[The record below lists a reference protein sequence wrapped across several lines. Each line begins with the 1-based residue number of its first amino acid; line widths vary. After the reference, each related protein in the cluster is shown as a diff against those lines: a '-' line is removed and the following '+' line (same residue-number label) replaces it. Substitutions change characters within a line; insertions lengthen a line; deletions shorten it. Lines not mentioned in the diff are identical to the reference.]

1 VYSALHLGDA
11 STAVASRLCLAFR
24 IWRRTSSTG
33 RRLLR
38 REGFEVLDL
47 IELYAPDGEMRT
59 PMAIPPAWAQRW
71 PVEEVW
77 RARRIE
83 G

>member
-1 VYSALHLGDA
+1 MHAVSWADDPTVEFHLSPGEW
-11 STAVASRLCLAFR
+11 
-24 IWRRTSSTG
+24 I
-33 RRLLR
+33 RLLR

-47 IELYAPDGEMRT
+47 IELYAPDGETRT